1 MMSVFQALE
10 LSLPHLKTSALV
22 IYKNKEKK
30 KEKKK
35 DQQVKLVLKNVGIY
49 YWRFCKHLSSYV
61 CCIMIYT

>member
-30 KEKKK
+30 KKKRK
-35 DQQVKLVLKNVGIY
+35 ISKSN
-49 YWRFCKHLSSYV
+49 
-61 CCIMIYT
+61 

>member
-30 KEKKK
+30 EEKNQRSASQISFKK
-35 DQQVKLVLKNVGIY
+35 CWYLLLEI
-49 YWRFCKHLSSYV
+49 L
-61 CCIMIYT
+61 